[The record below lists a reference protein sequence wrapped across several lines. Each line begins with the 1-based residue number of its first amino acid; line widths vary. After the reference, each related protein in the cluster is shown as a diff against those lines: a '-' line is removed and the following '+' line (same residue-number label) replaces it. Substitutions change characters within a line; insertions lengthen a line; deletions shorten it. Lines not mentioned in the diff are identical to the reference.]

1 MMNEPCF
8 LCEEDIDNLG
18 GVLLGSPLCEYC
30 AGVVWRC
37 VTSEKVPEVTDECH
51 KEQAREEQ
59 VSRMRAW

>member
-37 VTSEKVPEVTDECH
+37 VTSEKVPEVTDE
-51 KEQAREEQ
+51 
-59 VSRMRAW
+59 